1 MAGRSRG
8 WLINGPERE
17 VNHYVDI
24 TGTSDRKVA
33 VVTPALGARGTAVAT
48 REHAAGQ
55 VRHPKQRV
63 RRQLQPGRG
72 QAPSPLMWRRP
83 SPT

>member
-24 TGTSDRKVA
+24 TGTFDRKVA
-33 VVTPALGARGTAVAT
+33 AMPPALGAQGYPSRPGNTPQGRFAIPNS
-48 REHAAGQ
+48 ESGGSSSQ
-55 VRHPKQRV
+55 
-63 RRQLQPGRG
+63 GRG

>member
-1 MAGRSRG
+1 MARRSRG

-24 TGTSDRKVA
+24 TGTFDRKVA
-33 VVTPALGARGTAVAT
+33 AVTPALGARGNPPCGPRT
-48 REHAAGQ
+48 RRRQ
-55 VRHPKQRV
+55 VRQPKQRV

-72 QAPSPLMWRRP
+72 QAPSPLMRRRP